1 MTSSIE
7 LQASVPEH
15 LSGERL
21 DRIAA
26 TLFPDYSRSQLQGW
40 IKAGELRV
48 NGAAARTRDNIPVG
62 AILTLSAHLE
72 NHDEWQAEALPLDI
86 VYEDDDLMV
95 INKTADFVVHPAA
108 GNPRGTVLNALLH
121 HYPDAAHLPR
131 AGIVHRLDK
140 DTTGLMV
147 VAKTLAAHHALVK
160 QLQRRDV
167 KREYEAVVLGEM
179 TGGGTVDQPIGRH
192 PHQRTKMAVEPRQG
206 KEAVTHYRLK
216 QRFRGLSHIELAL
229 ETGRTHQIR
238 VHMSHIKHPIVGDT
252 AYAGRQKIP
261 AGASPA
267 VAEALKAFPR
277 QALHARRLGLI
288 HPQSGE
294 YLEWE
299 TELPDDMQKLLE
311 LLKAEA

>member
-1 MTSSIE
+1 
-7 LQASVPEH
+7 
-15 LSGERL
+15 
-21 DRIAA
+21 
-26 TLFPDYSRSQLQGW
+26 
-40 IKAGELRV
+40 
-48 NGAAARTRDNIPVG
+48 
-62 AILTLSAHLE
+62 
-72 NHDEWQAEALPLDI
+72 
-86 VYEDDDLMV
+86 
-95 INKTADFVVHPAA
+95 
-108 GNPRGTVLNALLH
+108 
-121 HYPDAAHLPR
+121 
-131 AGIVHRLDK
+131 
-140 DTTGLMV
+140 
-147 VAKTLAAHHALVK
+147 VK
-160 QLQRRDV
+160 QLQRREV
-167 KREYEAVVLGEM
+167 KREYEAIVMGEM

-216 QRFRGLSHIELAL
+216 QRFKGLSHIDLAL

-238 VHMSHIKHPIVGDT
+238 VHMSHIKHPIAGDST
-252 AYAGRQKIP
+252 YAGRQRIP

-267 VAEALKAFPR
+267 LADALKHFPR